1 MDADPNHGGHERVV
15 LFCMDHHAVQA
26 IIVQDPVVDP
36 FRCRT
41 LVVNLF
47 IGFCPAWDIC
57 VQADIPF
64 GPGLDDPVIF
74 GRSTAVFTCCT
85 MLFPKRTAPHEVA
98 AGFVIAIGD
107 HALPLL
113 ADRSPVLVNG
123 YGIRNRFRPSAFIVQ
138 IDKGTDVPAFQETVS
153 RVVVH
158 GGVEA

>member
-1 MDADPNHGGHERVV
+1 M
-15 LFCMDHHAVQA
+15 QA

-64 GPGLDDPVIF
+64 GLGLDDPAIF

-85 MLFPKRTAPHEVA
+85 MLFPKRTPPHEVA
-98 AGFVIAIGD
+98 AGLVIAVWD
-107 HALPLL
+107 HAFLL
-113 ADRSPVLVNG
+113 LTDGGSVPVNG